1 MTKEEA
7 VKQIE
12 RRNLIEF
19 IDTLAI
25 TPSSKAALKIACEEL
40 VKENEKKRVDKSGKG
55 CYN

>member
-12 RRNLIEF
+12 KRNLIEF

-40 VKENEKKRVDKSGKG
+40 IKSVDKPE
-55 CYN
+55 